1 VIVAVN
7 PAEPLPIVAM
17 GQYLRDAGLM
27 IQKIPEQ
34 WVAID
39 ALPRNQV
46 GKVLKNELRAHVI
59 ARG

>member
-1 VIVAVN
+1 VIVAAD
-7 PAEPLPIVAM
+7 PAQPLPVDELAA
-17 GQYLRDAGLM
+17 YLREAGLM

-34 WVAID
+34 WVALA

-59 ARG
+59 AQG